1 MMSVIDA
8 EELAKRR
15 KQKKTN
21 EELTENYIY
30 QEKIADLVEKI
41 LTDTA
46 YILKRKDIE
55 LDHFLIELWVQ
66 SNFIALKLFQEKAYL
81 NKDLN
86 VGDIPG
92 RTDGLEDDADEFGD
106 YDGLVVDEEEN
117 ASLKLASNAVSKL
130 QAVCLEGAVESI
142 INWSGGK

>member
-1 MMSVIDA
+1 MSVIDA
-8 EELAKRR
+8 KEFAKRR
-15 KQKKTN
+15 KQKKIDK
-21 EELTENYIY
+21 EQTEDDIY

-66 SNFIALKLFQEKAYL
+66 SNFIALKLFQDKAYL
-81 NKDLN
+81 NKN
-86 VGDIPG
+86 I
-92 RTDGLEDDADEFGD
+92 DGLEDDADEFGD

-117 ASLKLASNAVSKL
+117 ASLKLATNAVSKL
-130 QAVCLEGAVESI
+130 QAACLEGAVESI
-142 INWSGGK
+142 INWSRGK

>member
-1 MMSVIDA
+1 MSVIDA

-66 SNFIALKLFQEKAYL
+66 SNFIALKLFQDKAYL
-81 NKDLN
+81 NKN
-86 VGDIPG
+86 I
-92 RTDGLEDDADEFGD
+92 DGLEDDADEFGD

-117 ASLKLASNAVSKL
+117 ASLKLATNAVSKL

>member
-1 MMSVIDA
+1 MSVIDS
-8 EELAKRR
+8 EEFARRR
-15 KQKKTN
+15 KQKKTDK
-21 EELTENYIY
+21 ELTENYIY

-66 SNFIALKLFQEKAYL
+66 SNFIALKLFQDKAYL
-81 NKDLN
+81 NKN
-86 VGDIPG
+86 I
-92 RTDGLEDDADEFGD
+92 DGLEDDADEFGD

-117 ASLKLASNAVSKL
+117 ASLKLATNAVSKL

>member
-1 MMSVIDA
+1 MSVIDS
-8 EELAKRR
+8 EEFAKRR
-15 KQKKTN
+15 KQKKTDK
-21 EELTENYIY
+21 ELTENYIY

-66 SNFIALKLFQEKAYL
+66 SNFIALKLFQDKAYL
-81 NKDLN
+81 NKN
-86 VGDIPG
+86 I
-92 RTDGLEDDADEFGD
+92 DGLEDDADEFGD

-117 ASLKLASNAVSKL
+117 ASLKLATNAVSKL

>member
-66 SNFIALKLFQEKAYL
+66 SDFIALKFFQEKASL
-81 NKDLN
+81 NKDIN
-86 VGDIPG
+86 VGDILG
-92 RTDGLEDDADEFGD
+92 RTDEFGD

>member
-1 MMSVIDA
+1 MSVIDA

-66 SNFIALKLFQEKAYL
+66 SDFIALKFFQEKASL
-81 NKDLN
+81 NKDIN
-86 VGDIPG
+86 VGDILG
-92 RTDGLEDDADEFGD
+92 RTDEFGD

>member
-8 EELAKRR
+8 KEFAKRR
-15 KQKKTN
+15 KQKKIDK
-21 EELTENYIY
+21 EQTEDDIY

-66 SNFIALKLFQEKAYL
+66 SNFIALKLFQDKAYL
-81 NKDLN
+81 NKN
-86 VGDIPG
+86 I
-92 RTDGLEDDADEFGD
+92 DGLEDDADEFGD

-117 ASLKLASNAVSKL
+117 ASLKLATNAVSKL

>member
-1 MMSVIDA
+1 MSVIDA
-8 EELAKRR
+8 EEFAKRR

-21 EELTENYIY
+21 KELTENYIY

-66 SNFIALKLFQEKAYL
+66 SDFIALKFFQEKASL
-81 NKDLN
+81 NKDIN
-86 VGDIPG
+86 VGDILG
-92 RTDGLEDDADEFGD
+92 RTDEFGD

>member
-8 EELAKRR
+8 EEFAKRR

-21 EELTENYIY
+21 KELTENYIY

-66 SNFIALKLFQEKAYL
+66 SNFIALKLFQDKAYL
-81 NKDLN
+81 NKN
-86 VGDIPG
+86 I
-92 RTDGLEDDADEFGD
+92 DGLEDDADEFGD

-117 ASLKLASNAVSKL
+117 ASLKLATNAVSKL

>member
-8 EELAKRR
+8 EEFARRR
-15 KQKKTN
+15 KQKKTDK
-21 EELTENYIY
+21 EEIEDYIY

-66 SNFIALKLFQEKAYL
+66 SNFIALKLIQDKAYL
-81 NKDLN
+81 NKN
-86 VGDIPG
+86 I
-92 RTDGLEDDADEFGD
+92 DGLEDDADEFGD

-117 ASLKLASNAVSKL
+117 ASLKLATNAVSKL
-130 QAVCLEGAVESI
+130 QAACLEGAVESI
-142 INWSGGK
+142 INWSRGK

>member
-1 MMSVIDA
+1 MSVIDA
-8 EELAKRR
+8 KEFAKRR
-15 KQKKTN
+15 KQKKIDK
-21 EELTENYIY
+21 EQTEDDIY

-66 SNFIALKLFQEKAYL
+66 SNFIALKLFQDKAYL
-81 NKDLN
+81 NKN
-86 VGDIPG
+86 I
-92 RTDGLEDDADEFGD
+92 DGLEDDADEFGD

-117 ASLKLASNAVSKL
+117 ASLKLATNAVSKL

>member
-1 MMSVIDA
+1 MNVIDA
-8 EELAKRR
+8 EEFARRR
-15 KQKKTN
+15 KQKKTDK
-21 EELTENYIY
+21 ELTENYIY

-66 SNFIALKLFQEKAYL
+66 SNFIALKLFQDKAYL
-81 NKDLN
+81 NKN
-86 VGDIPG
+86 I
-92 RTDGLEDDADEFGD
+92 DGLEDDADEFGD

-117 ASLKLASNAVSKL
+117 ASLKLATNAVSKL

>member
-1 MMSVIDA
+1 MSVIDA
-8 EELAKRR
+8 EEFAKRR

-66 SNFIALKLFQEKAYL
+66 SDFIALKFFQEKASL
-81 NKDLN
+81 NKDIN
-86 VGDIPG
+86 VGDILG
-92 RTDGLEDDADEFGD
+92 RTDEFGD

>member
-8 EELAKRR
+8 EEFAKRR

-66 SNFIALKLFQEKAYL
+66 SDFIALKFFQEKASL
-81 NKDLN
+81 NKDIN
-86 VGDIPG
+86 VGDILG
-92 RTDGLEDDADEFGD
+92 RTDEFGD

>member
-1 MMSVIDA
+1 MSVIDA
-8 EELAKRR
+8 EEFARRR
-15 KQKKTN
+15 KQKKTDK
-21 EELTENYIY
+21 EEIEDYIY

-66 SNFIALKLFQEKAYL
+66 SNFIALKLFQDKAYL
-81 NKDLN
+81 NKN
-86 VGDIPG
+86 I
-92 RTDGLEDDADEFGD
+92 DGLEDDADEFGD

-117 ASLKLASNAVSKL
+117 ASLKLATNAVSKL

>member
-1 MMSVIDA
+1 MSVIDA
-8 EELAKRR
+8 EEFAKRR

-66 SNFIALKLFQEKAYL
+66 SDFIALKFFQEKASL
-81 NKDLN
+81 NKDIN
-86 VGDIPG
+86 VGDLLG
-92 RTDGLEDDADEFGD
+92 RTDEFGD

>member
-1 MMSVIDA
+1 MSVIDA
-8 EELAKRR
+8 EEFAKRR

-21 EELTENYIY
+21 KELTENYIY

-66 SNFIALKLFQEKAYL
+66 SNFIALKLFQDKAYL
-81 NKDLN
+81 NKN
-86 VGDIPG
+86 I
-92 RTDGLEDDADEFGD
+92 DGLEDDADEFGD

-117 ASLKLASNAVSKL
+117 ASLKLATNAVSKL